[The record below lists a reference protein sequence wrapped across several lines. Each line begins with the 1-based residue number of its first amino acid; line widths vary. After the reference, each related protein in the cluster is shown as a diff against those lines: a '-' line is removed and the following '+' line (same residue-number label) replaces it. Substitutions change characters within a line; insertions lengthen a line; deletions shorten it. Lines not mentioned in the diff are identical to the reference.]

1 MDLGYRGFI
10 VKDRTGDLGWRT
22 VGIATL
28 PELET
33 VLLESASMGIQPEV
47 LEHVL
52 ESIRGMNTTEDST
65 TTIPQTSTASTS
77 ATTTTPRP
85 NTPTPVPV
93 KGCKLPAFVPAP
105 WNAAASRGSGK
116 MHTKPGNAVD
126 VLAAT
131 LRDGIRPQAKFNPN
145 IKPMICYI
153 ALVIWPNVDFHYYR
167 LDDNKKW
174 SHKPGQTPAIN
185 TDKAGKLIADPKT
198 AARGKYTVF
207 VSYLETHT
215 GDLWLFIMLDFS
227 KLFSIGVEASTMFV
241 RDMFSKAALHDGKP
255 LVALET
261 TIVTHGMPH
270 PHNLS
275 TALEVEDIV
284 RQHGVIPATIGII
297 QGKVYHPDSWN
308 IWLTQ
313 LLRPSKHPA
322 GIWHMFFQSADLT
335 ELGRTPVTVVSAGV
349 KSILDIERTLEYL
362 ETQGVCVST
371 YGESRD
377 FPAFFSCH
385 SGHQAPYNV
394 TSPLQAASLI
404 AAQESLGLQSGN
416 LIAVPIPEQYDTL
429 GQEIE
434 GVIQGVV
441 HEARNKN
448 IQGKE
453 VTPFILK
460 RTVVGGSIVDFTAR
474 LGTQDVQSNGG
485 TYPGTVKQSFGGV
498 GRNLADGLSRLGVD
512 TLFISAVGND
522 SHTATFESH
531 CKHMNLSGVLRL
543 EDQRTA
549 TYWAVLKSNGE
560 VIFGIGDMDI
570 HQQISPRYPADL
582 SKAMKPF
589 ETDAF
594 EAVVYTTPNLNE
606 LRTMAAH
613 VSGKQPSS
621 TVIDSADDMDLNA
634 VIEETLSLLTPV
646 SKHIPVTMYHSDITC
661 LISNLLSAFL
671 AGVLSGQ
678 DTPTCMTSG
687 LLGAR
692 LSLQSSRAVPDTLTA
707 QNVRVENPIK
717 PSVFYL

>member
-1 MDLGYRGFI
+1 M
-10 VKDRTGDLGWRT
+10 
-22 VGIATL
+22 A
-28 PELET
+28 
-33 VLLESASMGIQPEV
+33 
-47 LEHVL
+47 
-52 ESIRGMNTTEDST
+52 
-65 TTIPQTSTASTS
+65 
-77 ATTTTPRP
+77 
-85 NTPTPVPV
+85 
-93 KGCKLPAFVPAP
+93 
-105 WNAAASRGSGK
+105 
-116 MHTKPGNAVD
+116 
-126 VLAAT
+126 
-131 LRDGIRPQAKFNPN
+131 
-145 IKPMICYI
+145 
-153 ALVIWPNVDFHYYR
+153 FHY
-167 LDDNKKW
+167 
-174 SHKPGQTPAIN
+174 
-185 TDKAGKLIADPKT
+185 AGLFKT
-198 AARGKYTVF
+198 FLNRCGSFNNVCKRHVF
-207 VSYLETHT
+207 KGPLHLSNEV
-215 GDLWLFIMLDFS
+215 
-227 KLFSIGVEASTMFV
+227 
-241 RDMFSKAALHDGKP
+241 KAALHDGKP

-297 QGKVYHPDSWN
+297 QGKVHIGLSSR
-308 IWLTQ
+308 Q
-313 LLRPSKHPA
+313 LEYLADPVTEAVKTSRRDLAYVLSKGLNGGTTVSGTMVLAHMA
-322 GIWHMFFQSADLT
+322 GIPLFVTGGIGGVHRGAESSMDISADLT

-460 RTVVGGSIVDFTAR
+460 RVNELTRGNSLKANIHLIHNNAKVGAQIAVELSKLKSGTSKTNGSPSSRGSNSFNEGKPEDFVVTNYSEPTKASDKLQAKKRVTVVGGSIVDFTAR

-570 HQQISPRYPADL
+570 HQQISPRYIYGFEEQLAGSDIVCVDGNITVEAIQTVCSICKQNGVPVLYEPADL

-646 SKHIPVTMYHSDITC
+646 SKHIPVTMVTVGRHGAMLCYHGDQSSHMPMRGDNFVRDGSVTVEHYPVIQRGEAG
-661 LISNLLSAFL
+661 SNIVSVSG
-671 AGVLSGQ
+671 AGDWLC
-678 DTPTCMTSG
+678 DTKAG
-687 LLGAR
+687 LY
-692 LSLQSSRAVPDTLTA
+692 SLQTTM
-707 QNVRVENPIK
+707 
-717 PSVFYL
+717 